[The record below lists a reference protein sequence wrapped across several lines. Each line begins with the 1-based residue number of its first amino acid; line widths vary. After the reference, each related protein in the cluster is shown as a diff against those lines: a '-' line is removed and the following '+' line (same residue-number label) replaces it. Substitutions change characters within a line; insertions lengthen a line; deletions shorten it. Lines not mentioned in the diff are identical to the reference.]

1 MKLIYKIILGLV
13 VIGFLAV
20 AGVYWYA
27 FMRPHIDMLKARPE
41 FVLDASDLFN
51 DFSNNEATA
60 NQKYLGKVVQI
71 TGEVVDVKTENSQT
85 AVILEDD
92 LFGVSTYLDS
102 SFVAENPKI
111 VKDVGPGQSVTLRGQ
126 CDGMLS
132 DVVVS
137 RAVIIQ

>member
-1 MKLIYKIILGLV
+1 
-13 VIGFLAV
+13 
-20 AGVYWYA
+20 
-27 FMRPHIDMLKARPE
+27 MLKARPE

-71 TGEVVDVKTENSQT
+71 TGEVVNVKTENSQT

-111 VKDVGPGQSVTLRGQ
+111 VKDVSPGQSVTLRGQ

-137 RAVIIQ
+137 RADYYSIAFPF